1 MRFIDKNRI
10 LSVFLLFLTTLKSQN
25 MKNVLLIAFILFYVT
40 GVAQVGIGTTDPTTT
55 LDVNGG
61 LRVRTTDTNSRE
73 TSAKDSILVS
83 DRNGNIQRISSKMV
97 IESRL
102 KTFIKGGF
110 SAASDQS
117 LTLSSGTIKI
127 PFNYEELDEN
137 DEFNTS
143 TNTFTAKTAG
153 IYTVNVQI
161 KSNASSVATNF
172 GVSIQKNETVI
183 ARCGF
188 ANIGLTIAFVN
199 FYVTPPVRT
208 VQTLVKLSVGDT
220 ITFNVY
226 TDLINVGLLSN
237 KTDSFFTI
245 QQVR

>member
-1 MRFIDKNRI
+1 MKRYLIGC
-10 LSVFLLFLTTLKSQN
+10 LLFSVIGT
-25 MKNVLLIAFILFYVT
+25 
-40 GVAQVGIGTTDPTTT
+40 AQVGIGTTNPTTT
-55 LDVNGG
+55 LDVNGS

-83 DRNGNIQRISSKMV
+83 DRYGNIQRISSKVV

-110 SAASDQS
+110 SSSSDQN
-117 LTLSSGTIKI
+117 LTLSSGTVKV
-127 PFNYEELDEN
+127 PFNYEEMDEN

-143 TNTFTAKTAG
+143 TNTFTAKVDG
-153 IYTVNVQI
+153 IYAINVQI
-161 KSNASSVATNF
+161 KANATAVATNF
-172 GVSIQKNETVI
+172 GVSIIKNETTI

-188 ANIGLTIAFVN
+188 SNIGVTIAFVN
-199 FYVTPPVRT
+199 INVTPPVRAT
-208 VQTLVKLSVGDT
+208 QTLVKLSAGDT
-220 ITFNVY
+220 ITFNIY

>member
-1 MRFIDKNRI
+1 M
-10 LSVFLLFLTTLKSQN
+10 
-25 MKNVLLIAFILFYVT
+25 MKTILFICILFSLSAA
-40 GVAQVGIGTTDPTTT
+40 AQVGIGTTDPTAA
-55 LDVNGG
+55 LDINGA
-61 LRVRTTDTNSRE
+61 LRVRTIDSNTRE

-83 DRNGNIQRISSKMV
+83 DRYGNIQRISSKMV

-110 SAASDQS
+110 SAVSDQA
-117 LTLSSGTIKI
+117 LTLSSGTIKV
-127 PFNYEELDEN
+127 PFNYEDFDEN
-137 DEFNTS
+137 AEFDTS
-143 TNTFTAKTAG
+143 TYTFTAKTTG
-153 IYTVNVQI
+153 IYAINVQI

-172 GVSIQKNETVI
+172 GVSILKNEAVI

-188 ANIGLTIAFVN
+188 SNIGVNIAFVTLT
-199 FYVTPPVRT
+199 VTPPVRA

-220 ITFNVY
+220 ITFNLY

>member
-1 MRFIDKNRI
+1 MKSLLF
-10 LSVFLLFLTTLKSQN
+10 SVFLFSITA
-25 MKNVLLIAFILFYVT
+25 M
-40 GVAQVGIGTTDPTTT
+40 AQVGIGTTSPTTT
-55 LDVNGG
+55 LDVNGA
-61 LRVRTTDTNSRE
+61 LRVRTTDQNSRE

-83 DRNGNIQRISSKMV
+83 DRYGNIQRISSKMV

-110 SAASDQS
+110 SASADQS
-117 LTLSSGTIKI
+117 LTVTSGTVKV
-127 PFNYEELDEN
+127 PFNYEDFDEN

-143 TNTFTAKTAG
+143 TNTFTAKTDG
-153 IYTVNVQI
+153 IYAINVQI
-161 KSNASSVATNF
+161 KSNASSVCTNF
-172 GVSIQKNETVI
+172 GVSILKNETVI

-188 ANIGLTIAFVN
+188 SNIGVTIAFVTIN
-199 FYVTPPVRT
+199 VTPPVRAT
-208 VQTLVKLSVGDT
+208 QTLIKLSAGDT
-220 ITFNVY
+220 ITFNIQ